1 MMKNRVCAGKRGTP
15 EGIPPLLLRLLLV
28 AVMLLVCPAA
38 RAGEAGDG
46 LPVYKESEFDV
57 GVEAVA
63 VRVKSLGPKTIID
76 AVENDPV
83 NRANPQAV
91 VSFRILRVFRGELGK
106 MTVGG
111 PSKYEQMKAA
121 AQEREILKLVTLDF
135 ENPDEEVEQEW
146 LKIAVRNPMETFG
159 IKEWDNPGDNEIKLY
174 LKRLPERPDSY
185 ILIKAKY

>member
-1 MMKNRVCAGKRGTP
+1 MKNRVSVSKGGTP
-15 EGIPPLLLRLLLV
+15 EGMPPLLLKLLLV
-28 AVMLLVCPAA
+28 ALMLWVSPAV
-38 RAGEAGDG
+38 RADDG
-46 LPVYKESEFDV
+46 IPVYKESEFDV

-63 VRVKSLGPKTIID
+63 VRVKSLGTKTIID

-91 VSFRILRVFRGELGK
+91 VSFRILRVFRGELGM

-111 PSKYEQMKAA
+111 PSKYEQMKDS
-121 AQEREILKLVTLDF
+121 AQKREILKLVTLDF

-159 IKEWDNPGDNEIKLY
+159 IKDWGNPGDNEIKLY

>member
-1 MMKNRVCAGKRGTP
+1 MKKYLFAFFVAGAVSFSLSTAGAADD
-15 EGIPPLLLRLLLV
+15 GI
-28 AVMLLVCPAA
+28 
-38 RAGEAGDG
+38 
-46 LPVYKESEFDV
+46 PVYKESEFDV
-57 GVEAVA
+57 GVEAIA
-63 VRVKSLGPKTIID
+63 VRVKSLSPKTVID

-106 MTVGG
+106 MTVAG
-111 PSKYEQMKAA
+111 PSKYEQMKKA

-135 ENPDEEVEQEW
+135 ENPDEEVEQEY

-159 IKEWDNPGDNEIKLY
+159 IRAWDDPGDAEIKLY

-185 ILIKAKY
+185 VLVKVKK